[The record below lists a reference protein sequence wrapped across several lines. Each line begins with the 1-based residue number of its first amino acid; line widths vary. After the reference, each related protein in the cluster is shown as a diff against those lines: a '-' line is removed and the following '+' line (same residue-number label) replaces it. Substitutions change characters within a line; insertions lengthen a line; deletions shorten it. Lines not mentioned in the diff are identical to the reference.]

1 MKHRIPLCVAGALAA
16 LIVVVFPAR
25 AEGPGVR
32 CQVAAS
38 VLRVR
43 SEPDGGQIG
52 TAYGGTWLTA
62 MGRDAEATWA
72 KVEWSG
78 RDAWVMT
85 QYLECD
91 TPISE
96 LNETAGEASDAP
108 TATETTEDD
117 STATNATSE
126 KAEVEPAVPEV
137 DPLVRVMFQ
146 RINGLRAKVNLPP
159 YAWDDRAYVAA
170 QWQAEDMVN
179 RRYFAHNTPDG
190 RTPNDLMR
198 AQGLPCPGW
207 CGQNIIMGQTADE
220 VSYSLNW
227 FMNSTVHRANLLN
240 SRYASIGIGV
250 ARARAG
256 VRYYVLNFAP
266 R

>member
-43 SEPDGGQIG
+43 STPDGGQIG

-85 QYLECD
+85 QFLTCD
-91 TPISE
+91 TPVSE
-96 LNETAGEASDAP
+96 LNEMAAEASDAP
-108 TATETTEDD
+108 TAAATTEDD
-117 STATNATSE
+117 SAGANKNAE
-126 KAEVEPAVPEV
+126 AGPAAPEV
-137 DPLVRVMFQ
+137 DSLAWTMFQ
-146 RINGLRAKVNLPP
+146 RINGLRAKANLPP
-159 YAWDDRAYVAA
+159 YDWNDQAYTAA

-227 FMNSTVHRANLLN
+227 FMNSTVHRGNLLN